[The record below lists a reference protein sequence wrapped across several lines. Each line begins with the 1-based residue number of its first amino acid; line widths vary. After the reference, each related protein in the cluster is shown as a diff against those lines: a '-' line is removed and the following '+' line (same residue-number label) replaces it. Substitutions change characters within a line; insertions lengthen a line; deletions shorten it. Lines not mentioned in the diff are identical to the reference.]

1 MTPSTIMG
9 INRLPDEEK
18 QEIYSRLIPQK
29 LIERFKIAPPFLDQ
43 EGNQL
48 LTLRCKT
55 GGPSI
60 EMSLKHRVDFPD
72 PILYGHLTDTITGN
86 IHILLYIL
94 NDPEAPR
101 FDVDRMPDGRPTV
114 FGTQFR
120 NLPAEKAAME
130 AGLAPGQIRRGLR
143 MLWDAITGFEMF
155 IDSLGQVVFFAEPL
169 YYHTA
174 VLFERYGF
182 AYQKGRKLM
191 ERIQSGF
198 SPGGDLLWRL
208 DQSTPFRVVEAANQ
222 IRLRS
227 WAVHDGLL
235 GEPFTDVTMYKHV
248 GKSAN
253 IDTSH
258 NCAW

>member
-1 MTPSTIMG
+1 M
-9 INRLPDEEK
+9 
-18 QEIYSRLIPQK
+18 
-29 LIERFKIAPPFLDQ
+29 
-43 EGNQL
+43 
-48 LTLRCKT
+48 
-55 GGPSI
+55 
-60 EMSLKHRVDFPD
+60 
-72 PILYGHLTDTITGN
+72 
-86 IHILLYIL
+86 
-94 NDPEAPR
+94 
-101 FDVDRMPDGRPTV
+101 
-114 FGTQFR
+114 
-120 NLPAEKAAME
+120 
-130 AGLAPGQIRRGLR
+130 
-143 MLWDAITGFEMF
+143 DAITGFEMF